1 MRLLVAGIT
10 AALLALSSAT
20 PAVAGDYVHTDGTG
34 DMWRSGIDVDD
45 GYHPD
50 PSQVEGDITR
60 VQMRHTRS
68 HVQLFMT
75 VREAKR
81 ETLNTFFHFELQ
93 NGRKKLT
100 QVDVLTYRNA
110 PDGVLV
116 IEDGRNRDKR
126 CRGLKGF
133 KINWDTNTVAVT
145 LPRTCFGRPKVLR
158 VKPYDYVVYD
168 SWTDYSDAG
177 QSALDPYYGGQPWS
191 RWVRRG

>member
-1 MRLLVAGIT
+1 MRLLLAGIT

-20 PAVAGDYVHTDGTG
+20 PAVAGDYVHTDGSG
-34 DMWRSGIDVDD
+34 DMWRSGVDVDD

-81 ETLNTFFHFELQ
+81 ETLNTFFHFKLQ

-100 QVDVLTYRNA
+100 QVNVGTYRSA
-110 PDGVLV
+110 PDGVLT
-116 IEDGRNRDKR
+116 IEDARYREKR

-145 LPRTCFGRPKVLR
+145 IPRTCVGRPKVLR
-158 VKPYDYVVYD
+158 LKPYLSLDYDTVF
-168 SWTDYSDAG
+168 DYADAG
-177 QSALDPYYGGQPWS
+177 QSALNPFFGGQPWS